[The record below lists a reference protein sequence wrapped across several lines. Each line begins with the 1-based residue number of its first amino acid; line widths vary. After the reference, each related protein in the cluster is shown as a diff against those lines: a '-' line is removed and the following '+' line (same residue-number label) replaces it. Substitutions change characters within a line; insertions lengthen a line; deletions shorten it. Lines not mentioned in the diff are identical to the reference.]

1 MAYRTPHICDG
12 MLIPATAIQ
21 TTPIRVGS
29 SEWWHWLQHE
39 KCSFAFVSE
48 QGNFTARREYR
59 HGNWYWYG
67 YRKQHK
73 KLHKVYLGKT
83 SELTLERLQTVAE
96 LLNASFEQRTQEV
109 QMQASSPTSEVEPL
123 IMPTLPAHLLATKL
137 AVPPLRQ
144 KYVPRQALLNRL
156 DYTLQHRL
164 TLVVAPAGFGK
175 TTLLSAWYFEHQS
188 RYTAYAWLSL
198 DSSDNDVMHF
208 WQYLFAALQNCYP
221 ALQPLIASL
230 LQTSP
235 LPAIEV
241 LLSPILKLLA
251 TASQEIVCMLDDYHL
266 ITSARIHE
274 SLLFFLDHLT
284 PHMHFIIASRTEP
297 PLALARFRVQN
308 QLYTLDATDLRFTR
322 SETTLFLQEVMGLRL
337 AREEIITLDTYTEGW
352 VAGLQL
358 TALSMQERRVRAKEM
373 CKIFVSGSRYMLE
386 YLTDEVFH
394 QQSEQIRDF
403 LLQTAIVERLS
414 ASLCSALTLCQDASQ
429 LLKHL
434 EQANLF
440 VLPLDEQRSWYR
452 YHHLFGEFLRHRLHE
467 TRPALVPLLHTR
479 ASQWY
484 EANGYVLEAVQHA
497 LAAMDV
503 QRTAT
508 LLQSIAPMMIMR
520 SETARLSH
528 WLTLL
533 PDDVIHER
541 PLLRLYQAGAAIAV
555 GQLDAA
561 EMYERDAAQ
570 VFAQMQQQP
579 VEPDALRILE
589 ASCYAARTGVAAFR
603 GDLPHTID
611 YAHKAVAL
619 LPESDLFSRSI
630 VLASLGSAY
639 LLTGDLTASYE
650 AYTDAINAGTIINNM
665 HVVLASRVARG
676 YIQALRGQLH
686 QAEEI
691 YQQVIRLGTEQG
703 RLFPVVGM
711 AYACLGEL
719 WYEWND
725 LAKAEQYARE
735 SIAVGEQWGYVG
747 IGALAYTV
755 LAAIQYARGNFHE
768 ALATM
773 QQATQQQHTML
784 QISAMVEIAQARLY
798 LLMGN
803 FNSAEQW
810 LQLAA
815 NHLSTH
821 SPIAYPRDQEY
832 LVRAQLRIAQGRYDE
847 AEDILTS
854 IHAVLAQDERQ
865 RTQLELLLLQAQLRY
880 LQRQHERA
888 SVLLINALKLAER
901 ESYTRTLLDK
911 GQAMLDLLRSIA
923 HHTSAPSYALTLL
936 RLTEPAHAVWCLSSR
951 EMTVLQH
958 IAAGRS
964 NQEIAEAFVVALS
977 TIKTH
982 INNIYTK
989 LGVHSRTQAIARAKE
1004 LHLL

>member
-1 MAYRTPHICDG
+1 MAYRTPHVRDG
-12 MLIPATAIQ
+12 VLIL
-21 TTPIRVGS
+21 TTVAKTTSIRVGN

-39 KCSFAFVSE
+39 KSSFAFTGE
-48 QGNFTARREYR
+48 QGCFTARREYR
-59 HGNWYWYG
+59 SGSWYWYG

-83 SELTLERLQTVAE
+83 SELTLERLQVVATQ
-96 LLNASFEQRTQEV
+96 LTTSFEPKTL
-109 QMQASSPTSEVEPL
+109 ASESLIEGVPMAVPALPTY
-123 IMPTLPAHLLATKL
+123 LLATKL

-144 KYVPRQALLNRL
+144 KYVPRPALLNRL
-156 DYTLQHRL
+156 ACVLQHRL

-175 TTLLSAWYFEHQS
+175 TTLLSAWYAECQT
-188 RYTAYAWLSL
+188 RQVAYAWLSL
-198 DSSDNDVMHF
+198 DSSDNDVTRF
-208 WQYLFAALQNCYP
+208 WQYLFAALQHCCP
-221 ALQPLIASL
+221 ALQPLISSL

-235 LPAIEV
+235 LPAIEA
-241 LLSPILKLLA
+241 LLLPILNLLA
-251 TASQEIVCMLDDYHL
+251 TVSEEIVCILDDYHL
-266 ITSARIHE
+266 ITSARVHE
-274 SLLFFLDHLT
+274 SLLFLLDHL
-284 PHMHFIIASRTEP
+284 PVRMHLIIASRTQP
-297 PLALARFRVQN
+297 PLALTRLRVQQ
-308 QLYTLDATDLRFTR
+308 QLSTLDATDLRFTQA
-322 SETTLFLQEVMGLRL
+322 ETTLFLQEVMGLHL
-337 AREEIITLDTYTEGW
+337 AREEVVTLDRYIEGW

-358 TALSMQERRVRAKEM
+358 VALSMLERQMRPNELHKV
-373 CKIFVSGSRYMLE
+373 FGGNSRYMLE
-386 YLTDEVFH
+386 YLTDEIFYH
-394 QQSEQIRDF
+394 QTEQIRDF
-403 LLQTAIVERLS
+403 LLQTAIVERFS
-414 ASLCSALTLCQDASQ
+414 ASLCSALTACQDAAMR
-429 LLKHL
+429 LKQL

-440 VLPLDEQRSWYR
+440 VQPLDEQHSWYR

-467 TRPALVPLLHTR
+467 TQPALVPVLHVR

-484 EANGYVLEAVQHA
+484 EANGYVLEAVQHS
-497 LAAMDV
+497 LAAMDME
-503 QRTAT
+503 RTAT
-508 LLQSIAPMMIMR
+508 LLQSIAPMMIVR
-520 SETARLSH
+520 SETARLLH

-533 PDDVIHER
+533 PDEVIHEH

-561 EMYERDAAQ
+561 EMYQRDAEQ
-570 VFAQMQQQP
+570 LLMQMQQQP
-579 VEPDALRILE
+579 AEPDILRILE
-589 ASCYAARTGVAAFR
+589 ASCYAVRTGVAAFR
-603 GDLPHTID
+603 GDLQHTIS

-619 LPESDLFSRSI
+619 LPESDLFSRCI

-639 LLTGDLTASYE
+639 LLTGDFSASYD
-650 AYTDAINAGTIINNM
+650 AYTAAINAGSIINHM

-691 YQQVIRLGTEQG
+691 YQQVVRLGTEQG

-711 AYACLGEL
+711 AYACLSDV

-725 LAKAEQYARE
+725 LAKAEQYAHE
-735 SIAVGEQWGYVG
+735 SIAVGEQWGYIG

-773 QQATQQQHTML
+773 QLATQQQHTMMQL
-784 QISAMVEIAQARLY
+784 SAMVEVAQAKLY

-803 FNSAEQW
+803 FPSAEQW

-815 NHLSTH
+815 THLGVHAPT
-821 SPIAYPRDQEY
+821 AYPRDQEY

-847 AEDILTS
+847 AEDILMS
-854 IHAVLAQDERQ
+854 INTALAQDERQ
-865 RTQLELLLLQAQLRY
+865 RTQLELLLLQAQLQY
-880 LQRQHERA
+880 LQRRYEQA
-888 SVLLINALKLAER
+888 SATLKNALVLAER
-901 ESYTRTLLDK
+901 EGYTRIVLDK
-911 GQAMLDLLRSIA
+911 GPTMLDLLRSVA
-923 HHTSAPSYALTLL
+923 HHKAVPAYALTLL
-936 RLTEPAHAVWCLSSR
+936 HLTEPTKASWGLSSR
-951 EMTVLQH
+951 EFTVLQH

-964 NQEIAEAFVVALS
+964 NQEIAEIFVVALS